1 MNMAVTTFIPELW
14 SARLLYSL
22 EKAHVATNLVN
33 RNYEGLIANQGDTV
47 HINSI
52 GAITVSDYTKNTDIA
67 DPAALTT
74 TDQTLV
80 IDQAKYFNFQV
91 DDVDK
96 AQAAGELVDTA
107 MGRAAYALADA
118 ADAYLL
124 KLIAAGAATGNVVG
138 AASGPIAL
146 TAANVYENIVKVRTK
161 LDKANVPNTGRTIVV
176 PPEVYA
182 LLLMDDRFAKNTAT
196 AGQDALINGLVG
208 RVAGFDVYMSNNV
221 ATGTGT
227 DTGKTAYFEVTAQVQ
242 AATTYAE
249 QIIKTEAYRLEKR
262 FADGVKGLHVYGA
275 KVTDGNQIAKLICS
289 VS

>member
-14 SARLLYSL
+14 SARLLFAL
-22 EKAHVATNLVN
+22 DKAHVATNLVN

-52 GAITVSDYTKNTDIA
+52 GAITVSDYTKNTDIS

-146 TAANVYENIVKVRTK
+146 TTTNVYENIVKLRTK

>member
-1 MNMAVTTFIPELW
+1 MAVTTFIPELW
-14 SARLLYSL
+14 GARLLYAL

-52 GAITVSDYTKNTDIA
+52 GAITVSDYTKNADIS

-96 AQAAGELVDTA
+96 AQAAGDLVDTA
-107 MGRAAYALADA
+107 MGRAAYALADV

-124 KLIAAGAATGNVVG
+124 KEIAAGAAAANTVG
-138 AASGPIAL
+138 ATSGPIAL
-146 TAANVYENIVKVRTK
+146 TSTNVYENIVKVRTK